1 MADLEK
7 NLEQAIEEAMQPDS
21 KAEKGDSKP
30 VKQGS
35 SDAAKIESGKGEVVK
50 PEENPVDKA
59 VASVKSAEKG
69 TKEVSGDAQQK
80 GESSPEPMQKLK
92 KVSEDDTKEMSGPSK
107 MNVIKAMV
115 NKMKDM
121 SKKELSAMYN
131 SMSKDEVEDSE
142 KVDES
147 LTKAEIARNIVEMLK
162 GMDEDVVAEA
172 WASLEEEQD
181 PKDPKKKLHAK
192 YEEEKPKKK
201 DDEEEVA
208 EEDDKED
215 DDEDED
221 DEEDVKESNEVES
234 DLVEMEIEDDLEKI
248 SEALEL
254 SEENADKA
262 RNIFKAAVSSKVS
275 EIKEQLESEYSEN
288 LKTSIENVKG
298 DLAEAVDK
306 YLSYC
311 AEEWTKE
318 NELAIERGLR
328 SEMTDNFIDGLKT
341 LFVEHYVEVPED
353 KYDVI
358 DELANRLDEME
369 EKLDSEVHKNMEI
382 VEENESLK
390 RQNVV
395 REACLDL
402 SESQKE
408 KMISLSEG
416 VDYKDTEDF
425 SDKVSELKEAYFPSD
440 EVIAED
446 TIVEEGTGEFSD
458 EGETVLNPDMNR
470 YSDAISKLKPLG

>member
-7 NLEQAIEEAMQPDS
+7 NLEQAIEEAMQPNS

-262 RNIFKAAVSSKVS
+262 RNIFKAAVTSKVS

-458 EGETVLNPDMNR
+458 ESETVLNPDMNR

>member
-7 NLEQAIEEAMQPDS
+7 NLEQAIEEAMQPNS
-21 KAEKGDSKP
+21 KAQKGDSKP

-35 SDAAKIESGKGEVVK
+35 SDAAKIEGGKAEVVK

-59 VASVKSAEKG
+59 VASIKSAEKG

-80 GESSPEPMQKLK
+80 GESPAEKQPKLK
-92 KVSEDDTKEMSGPSK
+92 KVSEAEISEEDKPSK
-107 MNVIKAMV
+107 MNQIKGIV
-115 NKMKDM
+115 NAMKDM
-121 SKKELSAMYN
+121 SKTDLQAMYA
-131 SMSKDEVEDSE
+131 SVMKKVDGEDEDSE
-142 KVDES
+142 QVDES
-147 LTKAEIARNIVEMLK
+147 LTKAEIARSIVEFLK
-162 GMDEDVVAEA
+162 GSDEEIVQETF
-172 WASLEEEQD
+172 ASLEEED
-181 PKDPKKKLHAK
+181 KKSKKD
-192 YEEEKPKKK
+192 E
-201 DDEEEVA
+201 DDEEEMD
-208 EEDDKED
+208 EEDDKEKE
-215 DDEDED
+215 DEDED
-221 DEEDVKESNEVES
+221 DEEDVKESSEIDSE
-234 DLVEMEIEDDLEKI
+234 LVEMEIEDDLEKI
-248 SEALEL
+248 SEALDL
-254 SEENADKA
+254 SEENSEKA
-262 RNIFKAAVSSKVS
+262 RNIFKAAVTSKVT
-275 EIKEQLESEYSEN
+275 EIKEQLDNEYSEN
-288 LKTSIENVKG
+288 LKTSVDKVKG

-369 EKLDSEVHKNMEI
+369 EKLDNEVSNNMNI
-382 VEENESLK
+382 VEENENLK

-408 KMISLSEG
+408 KMISLSQG

-425 SDKVSELKEAYFPSD
+425 AEKVSELKEAYFPSE
-440 EVIAED
+440 EVIAEE
-446 TIVEEGTGEFSD
+446 TVVEEGTGEYST
-458 EGETVLNPDMNR
+458 ESETVLDPAMNK
-470 YSDAISKLKPLG
+470 YSSAISKLNPL

>member
-69 TKEVSGDAQQK
+69 AKEVSGDAQQK
-80 GESSPEPMQKLK
+80 GEAPAEKQVKLK
-92 KVSEDDTKEMSGPSK
+92 KVSEEEDDKDVEKPSK
-107 MNVIKAMV
+107 MEMIKAMV
-115 NKMKDM
+115 NNMKGMD
-121 SKKELSAMYN
+121 KEQLKAMYGKME
-131 SMSKDEVEDSE
+131 MSGDDEEM
-142 KVDES
+142 DES
-147 LTKAEIARNIVEMLK
+147 LTKAEMARKMVNSMKKADDDEVEEMSK
-162 GMDEDVVAEA
+162 
-172 WASLEEEQD
+172 SLMAMMNKMKPMKEEED
-181 PKDPKKKLHAK
+181 S
-192 YEEEKPKKK
+192 EE
-201 DDEEEVA
+201 
-208 EEDDKED
+208 ED
-215 DDEDED
+215 DDEKDEKEV
-221 DEEDVKESNEVES
+221 EESAELES
-234 DLVEMEIEDDLEKI
+234 DLVEMEVEDDLEKI

-254 SEENADKA
+254 SEENQEKA
-262 RNIFKAAVSSKVS
+262 RTIFKAAVSSKVS
-275 EIKEQLESEYSEN
+275 ELKEQLEKDFEEN
-288 LKTSIENVKG
+288 LKTSVDQVKG

-306 YLSYC
+306 YLTYC

-328 SEMTDNFIDGLKT
+328 SEMTENFIEGLKT
-341 LFVEHYVEVPED
+341 LFVEHYVDVPED

-369 EKLDSEVHKNMEI
+369 EKLDNEVHKNMEI
-382 VEENESLK
+382 VEENDSLK

-402 SESQKE
+402 SESQQE
-408 KMISLSEG
+408 KMVSLSEG
-416 VDYKDTEDF
+416 VDFVDQEDF
-425 SDKVSELKEAYFPSD
+425 AEKVSELKEAYFPTSD
-440 EVIAED
+440 SD
-446 TIVEEGTGEFSD
+446 TISEETVVEEGTGEFSNED
-458 EGETVLNPDMNR
+458 EVVVSPDIAR
-470 YSDAISKLKPLG
+470 YSEAISKLKPLG

>member
-80 GESSPEPMQKLK
+80 GEAPAEPQVKLK
-92 KVSEDDTKEMSGPSK
+92 KVSEEEDSEDEKPSK
-107 MNVIKAMV
+107 MEMIKAMV
-115 NKMKDM
+115 NNMKGMD
-121 SKKELSAMYN
+121 KEELKAMY
-131 SMSKDEVEDSE
+131 MKMDMGDDEEE
-142 KVDES
+142 MDES
-147 LTKAEIARNIVEMLK
+147 LTKAEMARKMVNAMKKSGDDEVEETYKKLNAMK
-162 GMDEDVVAEA
+162 MKAMK
-172 WASLEEEQD
+172 EEED
-181 PKDPKKKLHAK
+181 S
-192 YEEEKPKKK
+192 
-201 DDEEEVA
+201 
-208 EEDDKED
+208 
-215 DDEDED
+215 DEDED
-221 DEEDVKESNEVES
+221 DKKKDKEVEESVDVES
-234 DLVEMEIEDDLEKI
+234 DLVEMEVEDDLEKI

-254 SEENADKA
+254 SEENQEKA
-262 RNIFKAAVSSKVS
+262 RTIFKAAVSSKVS
-275 EIKEQLESEYSEN
+275 EIKEQLESDFEEN
-288 LKTSIENVKG
+288 LKTSVEQVKG

-306 YLSYC
+306 YLTYC

-328 SEMTDNFIDGLKT
+328 SEMTENFIEGLKT
-341 LFVEHYVEVPED
+341 LFVEHYVDVPED

-369 EKLDSEVHKNMEI
+369 EKLDNEVHKNMEI
-382 VEENESLK
+382 VEENDSLK

-402 SESQKE
+402 SESQQE
-408 KMISLSEG
+408 KMVSLSEG
-416 VDYKDTEDF
+416 VDFVDQEDF
-425 SDKVSELKEAYFPSD
+425 AEKVSELKEAYFPTSD
-440 EVIAED
+440 SD
-446 TIVEEGTGEFSD
+446 TISEETVVEEGTGDFASD
-458 EGETVLNPDMNR
+458 EETVLSSDIAR
-470 YSDAISKLKPLG
+470 YSEAISKLKPLG

>member
-7 NLEQAIEEAMQPDS
+7 NLEQAIEEALQPDS

-69 TKEVSGDAQQK
+69 TKEVSGDPQQK
-80 GESSPEPMQKLK
+80 GEAAPEKQPKLK
-92 KVSEDDTKEMSGPSK
+92 KVSEDDVKEEQKPSK
-107 MNVIKAMV
+107 MDVIKAAV

-121 SKKELSAMYN
+121 SKDELQAMYN
-131 SMSKDEVEDSE
+131 SMSKKDDVEDSE
-142 KVDES
+142 EVDES

-162 GMDEDVVAEA
+162 GMDEESVQDFTN
-172 WASLEEEQD
+172 SLN
-181 PKDPKKKLHAK
+181 
-192 YEEEKPKKK
+192 
-201 DDEEEVA
+201 
-208 EEDDKED
+208 EEDDKEED
-215 DDEDED
+215 EDEDEKEVKEEDEKDKDEDED
-221 DEEDVKESNEVES
+221 DEEEVKESKVES
-234 DLVEMEIEDDLEKI
+234 DLIEMEIEDDLEAI

-262 RNIFKAAVSSKVS
+262 RTIFKAAVSSKVS
-275 EIKEQLESEYSEN
+275 EIKEQLDNEYSNN
-288 LKTSIENVKG
+288 LKTSVEKVKG

-328 SEMTDNFIDGLKT
+328 SEMTDNFIEGLKT

-395 REACLDL
+395 REACVDL

-416 VDYKDTEDF
+416 VDYKDSEDF
-425 SDKVSELKEAYFPSD
+425 AEKVSELKEAYFPSD
-440 EVIAED
+440 EVIAEE
-446 TIVEEGTGEFSD
+446 TVVEEGTGEFSTESESVID
-458 EGETVLNPDMNR
+458 PTMNQ
-470 YSDAISKLKPLG
+470 YSNAISKLKPLG

>member
-7 NLEQAIEEAMQPDS
+7 NLEQAIEEALQPDS

-69 TKEVSGDAQQK
+69 TKEVSGDPQQK
-80 GESSPEPMQKLK
+80 GEAAPEKQPKLK
-92 KVSEDDTKEMSGPSK
+92 KVSEDDVKEEQKPSK
-107 MNVIKAMV
+107 MDVIKAAV

-121 SKKELSAMYN
+121 SKDELQAMYN
-131 SMSKDEVEDSE
+131 SMSKKDDVEDSE
-142 KVDES
+142 EVDES

-162 GMDEDVVAEA
+162 GMDEESVQDFTN
-172 WASLEEEQD
+172 SLN
-181 PKDPKKKLHAK
+181 
-192 YEEEKPKKK
+192 
-201 DDEEEVA
+201 
-208 EEDDKED
+208 EEDDKEED
-215 DDEDED
+215 EDEDEKEVKEEDEKDKDEDED
-221 DEEDVKESNEVES
+221 DEEEVKESKVES
-234 DLVEMEIEDDLEKI
+234 DLIEMEIEDDLEAI

-262 RNIFKAAVSSKVS
+262 RTIFKAAVSSKVS
-275 EIKEQLESEYSEN
+275 EIKEQLDNEYSNN
-288 LKTSIENVKG
+288 LKTSVEKVKG

-328 SEMTDNFIDGLKT
+328 SEMTDNFIEGLKT

-395 REACLDL
+395 REACVDL

-416 VDYKDTEDF
+416 VDYKDSEDF
-425 SDKVSELKEAYFPSD
+425 AEKVSELKEAYFPSD
-440 EVIAED
+440 EVIAEE
-446 TIVEEGTGEFSD
+446 TVVEEGTGEFST
-458 EGETVLNPDMNR
+458 ESETVIDPTMNQ
-470 YSDAISKLKPLG
+470 YSNAISKLKPLG

>member
-7 NLEQAIEEAMQPDS
+7 NLEQAIAEAMQPNS

-35 SDAAKIESGKGEVVK
+35 SDAAKIEGGKAEVVK

-59 VASVKSAEKG
+59 VASIKSAEKG

-80 GESSPEPMQKLK
+80 GESPAEKQPKLK
-92 KVSEDDTKEMSGPSK
+92 KVSEAEISEEDKPSK
-107 MNVIKAMV
+107 MNQIKGIV
-115 NKMKDM
+115 NAMKDM
-121 SKKELSAMYN
+121 SKTDLQAMYA
-131 SMSKDEVEDSE
+131 SVMKKVDGEDEDSE
-142 KVDES
+142 QVDES
-147 LTKAEIARNIVEMLK
+147 LTKAEIARSIVEFLK
-162 GMDEDVVAEA
+162 GSDEEIVQETF
-172 WASLEEEQD
+172 ASLEEED
-181 PKDPKKKLHAK
+181 KKSKKD
-192 YEEEKPKKK
+192 E
-201 DDEEEVA
+201 DDEEEMD
-208 EEDDKED
+208 EEDDKEKE
-215 DDEDED
+215 DEDED
-221 DEEDVKESNEVES
+221 DEEDVKESSEIDSE
-234 DLVEMEIEDDLEKI
+234 LVEMEIEDDLEKI
-248 SEALEL
+248 SEALDL
-254 SEENADKA
+254 SEENSEKA
-262 RNIFKAAVSSKVS
+262 RNIFKAAVTSKVT
-275 EIKEQLESEYSEN
+275 EIKEQLDNEYSEN
-288 LKTSIENVKG
+288 LKTSVDKVKG

-369 EKLDSEVHKNMEI
+369 EKLDNEVSNNMNI
-382 VEENESLK
+382 VEENENLK

-408 KMISLSEG
+408 KMISLSQG

-425 SDKVSELKEAYFPSD
+425 AEKVSELKEAYFPSE
-440 EVIAED
+440 EVIAEE
-446 TIVEEGTGEFSD
+446 TVVEEGTGEYST
-458 EGETVLNPDMNR
+458 ESETVLDPAMNK
-470 YSDAISKLKPLG
+470 YSSAISKLNPL

>member
-35 SDAAKIESGKGEVVK
+35 SDAAKIEGGKGEVVK

-80 GESSPEPMQKLK
+80 GEAPAEPMQKLK
-92 KVSEDDTKEMSGPSK
+92 KVSEDDTKEEQKPSK

-172 WASLEEEQD
+172 WASLEEEQ
-181 PKDPKKKLHAK
+181 KPKKKLHAK

-215 DDEDED
+215 EDEDED
-221 DEEDVKESNEVES
+221 DEEVKESNKVES

-262 RNIFKAAVSSKVS
+262 RNIFKAAVTSKVS

-328 SEMTDNFIDGLKT
+328 SEMTENFIEGLKT
-341 LFVEHYVEVPED
+341 LFVEHYVDVPED
-353 KYDVI
+353 KYNVV

-369 EKLDSEVHKNMEI
+369 EKLDNEVHKNMEI
-382 VEENESLK
+382 VEENNSLI

-395 REACLDL
+395 REACSTL
-402 SESQKE
+402 SESQQE
-408 KMISLSEG
+408 KMVSLSEG
-416 VDYKDTEDF
+416 VDFVDQEDF
-425 SDKVSELKEAYFPSD
+425 AEKVSELKEAYFPNTD
-440 EVIAED
+440 GD
-446 TIVEEGTGEFSD
+446 TISEETVVEEGTGEFAS
-458 EGETVLNPDMNR
+458 EEENVLSGDIAR
-470 YSDAISKLKPLG
+470 YSEAISKLKPLG